1 MLDVYILEDNP
12 VELSQIDNYVRQVG
26 QQLKIQLNIYLFSTL
41 AQISQSLPEP
51 SLRNVYIL
59 DLEIGGDD
67 QAGLKFS
74 QKIRQYDLAASIIF
88 LTVHDELL
96 PTTYR
101 YQVEALDFIVKNP
114 EKVAACLARDLTK
127 VLKKLEMPHRGRTIA
142 LRSHYEI
149 MKVYVNDILCFQSNP
164 DNTHASFMYTTNN
177 QRIPINMS
185 LRELEEQAD
194 ELFRVHRSY
203 LVNVANIRSLNVKK
217 HEVSFAASELTV
229 PVSRL
234 KMRKLME
241 ILNNYSSI
249 QW

>member
-1 MLDVYILEDNP
+1 ML
-12 VELSQIDNYVRQVG
+12 
-26 QQLKIQLNIYLFSTL
+26 
-41 AQISQSLPEP
+41 
-51 SLRNVYIL
+51 
-59 DLEIGGDD
+59 
-67 QAGLKFS
+67 
-74 QKIRQYDLAASIIF
+74 
-88 LTVHDELL
+88 
-96 PTTYR
+96 R
-101 YQVEALDFIVKNP
+101 Y
-114 EKVAACLARDLTK
+114 
-127 VLKKLEMPHRGRTIA
+127 
-142 LRSHYEI
+142 
-149 MKVYVNDILCFQSNP
+149 
-164 DNTHASFMYTTNN
+164 MYTTNN

>member
-1 MLDVYILEDNP
+1 MLDVYILEDKLA
-12 VELSQIDNYVRQVG
+12 ELSQVENYVREVG
-26 QQLKIQLNIYLFSTL
+26 RRLNTQLNIHSFSTV
-41 AQISQSLPEP
+41 AQINQALPKP

-59 DLEIGGDD
+59 DLKIGDDD
-67 QAGLKFS
+67 QAGFKFS
-74 QKIRQYDLAASIIF
+74 RKIRQYDLTASIIF

-96 PTTYR
+96 PMTYR
-101 YQVEALDFIVKNP
+101 YQVEALDFIVKEP
-114 EKVAACLARDLTK
+114 QTVTDSLTRDFTK
-127 VLKKLEMPHRGRTIA
+127 VLQKLELPKRGKTIT

-149 MKVYVNDILCFQSNP
+149 IKVYINDILCFQSNP

-177 QRIPINMS
+177 QRVPINMP

-203 LVNVANIRSLNVKK
+203 LVNVANIRSLNTKK
-217 HEVSFAASELTV
+217 HEVTFITSDMTV

-241 ILNNYSSI
+241 VLNNYSSI

>member
-26 QQLKIQLNIYLFSTL
+26 QQLKIQLNIHLFSTL

-114 EKVAACLARDLTK
+114 EKVAACL
-127 VLKKLEMPHRGRTIA
+127 PHRGRTIA